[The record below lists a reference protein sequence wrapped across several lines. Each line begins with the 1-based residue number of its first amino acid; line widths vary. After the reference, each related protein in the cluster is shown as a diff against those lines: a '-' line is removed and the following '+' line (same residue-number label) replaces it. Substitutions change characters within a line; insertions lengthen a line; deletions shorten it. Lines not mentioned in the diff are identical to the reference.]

1 LRRQQIP
8 TPERKAIEG
17 REVTDRL
24 EPKLG
29 LYGVFAVSVGA
40 MVGSGIFVLPGL
52 AAKIA
57 GPAVVLAYFI
67 AGLIIFPAAF
77 SQSEMATAMPES
89 GGTYLYIDRAMGPL
103 MGTIA
108 GFGVWF
114 SMIFKSAF
122 ALVGLGAYLKLFEH
136 LPERPVAMVLAI
148 VIIVINVAGA
158 KETARFQSVLIAI
171 VLSLLIFFVLR
182 GYSHVDP
189 TEFEP
194 FLSNGIKGLLSATG
208 LVFVSFIGVTQ
219 VASIAEEVRSPERN
233 VPAGILLSVTLMIV
247 IYPLIAWVMVGTTG
261 VDALSKTVTP
271 MSTSAEQFMGDFGVD
286 VVSVVAIFALVSMAN
301 AGVLASSRYPFAMAR
316 QSLAPP
322 FLTKI
327 NSRSTPAYSILAT
340 GAVLL
345 VLIWFVPILELAKLA
360 SAFQLIVFSLVNLA
374 VIAFRESHLDWYQPS
389 FKSPLYPW
397 TQIVGIAGCLIL
409 LTQMGM
415 VPVLGAILI
424 VAGGM
429 LWYRAFGQ
437 SRASRES
444 ASLDA
449 LRIRDTERLVSM
461 TERALAHPGAAH
473 VLVVSWRGMKRKRLR
488 AILQI
493 AADLTQAGGS
503 IDVSRLDRSGPGGTR
518 EEQAWA
524 LEIHAIARKVGVKI
538 NEVYPCAI
546 REDQQKRIDE
556 NNVDLLLAE
565 MPNDVR
571 ANRPFV
577 RDLRWLR
584 DNSECDTIMFRNRG
598 LDDIDTIVI
607 MGSGG
612 PYDVLKISLADRI
625 AQRENASIRFVHV
638 VNEDATEAQIA
649 SISEYH
655 ERLHAMI
662 DLPTESRIEPA
673 EELVDTLARLSRG
686 ANLVVLGAVA
696 TRFRIFHDLA
706 DRITEMLDAPAL
718 VVYAN
723 VSARKSILGR
733 IIEYFIY

>member
-1 LRRQQIP
+1 MI
-8 TPERKAIEG
+8 
-17 REVTDRL
+17 
-24 EPKLG
+24 
-29 LYGVFAVSVGA
+29 
-40 MVGSGIFVLPGL
+40 GSGIFVLPAL
-52 AAKIA
+52 AVKIA

-77 SQSEMATAMPES
+77 SKSEMATAMPES
-89 GGTYLYIDRAMGPL
+89 GGVYLYIDRAMGPL

-122 ALVGLGAYLKLFEH
+122 ALVGLGAYLRLFEH
-136 LPERPVAMVLAI
+136 LPERPVAATLA
-148 VIIVINVAGA
+148 VIIIMINIAGA
-158 KETARFQSVLIAI
+158 TTTARFQSFLIAL
-171 VLSLLIFFVLR
+171 VLGVLAIFVIT
-182 GYSHVDP
+182 GASSVDA
-189 TEFEP
+189 TNFDP
-194 FLSNGIKGLLSATG
+194 FFSKGIKGLLSATG
-208 LVFVSFIGVTQ
+208 LVFVSFIGVTK
-219 VASIAEEVRSPERN
+219 VASVAEEVKRPERN
-233 VPAGILLSVTLMIV
+233 LPAGILLSVALMIIV
-247 IYPLIAWVMVGTTG
+247 YPLLTWVMVGTTG
-261 VDALSKTVTP
+261 VEGLTATVTP
-271 MSTSAEQFMGDFGVD
+271 MTTSADQFMGTLGFD
-286 VVSVVAIFALVSMAN
+286 VVAAVAIIALVSMAN

-316 QSLAPP
+316 QALAPP
-322 FLTKI
+322 FLSKI
-327 NSRSTPAYSILAT
+327 SSRSTPVASILLT
-340 GAVLL
+340 GVVLL
-345 VLIWFVPILELAKLA
+345 VLIAFVPILELAKLA

-374 VIAFRESHLDWYQPS
+374 VIAFRESQVDWYQPS
-389 FKSPLYPW
+389 FRSPFYPW
-397 TQIVGIAGCLIL
+397 TQIGGILGALVL
-409 LTQMGM
+409 LTQMGIIPM
-415 VPVLGAILI
+415 IGAVLI
-424 VAGGM
+424 VAGGF
-429 LWYRAFGQ
+429 LWYRSFGR

-461 TERALAHPGAAH
+461 TKEALANPGAAH

-493 AADLTQAGGS
+493 AADLTRAGGS

-524 LEIHAIARKVGVKI
+524 LEIQAIAQKVGVAI
-538 NEVYPCAI
+538 NEVFPCAI
-546 REDQQKRIDE
+546 REDQQKRIGE
-556 NNVDLLLAE
+556 YNVDLLLAE
-565 MPNDVR
+565 MPNNIR
-571 ANRPFV
+571 ANKPFV

-584 DNSECDTIMFRNRG
+584 DNSECDTILFRNRG
-598 LDDIDTIVI
+598 LDEIDNIVI

-625 AQRENASIRFVHV
+625 AQREKASIRFVHV
-638 VNEDATEAQIA
+638 VNEEATEAQVA
-649 SISEYH
+649 SITEYH
-655 ERLHAMI
+655 ERLHDMI

-696 TRFRIFHDLA
+696 TRFRLFADLA

>member
-1 LRRQQIP
+1 M
-8 TPERKAIEG
+8 
-17 REVTDRL
+17 TDRL
-24 EPKLG
+24 EAKLG

-40 MVGSGIFVLPGL
+40 MIGSGIFVLPGL

-57 GPAVVLAYFI
+57 GPAVVLAYFL
-67 AGLIIFPAAF
+67 AGLIIFPAAL
-77 SQSEMATAMPES
+77 SKSEMATAMPES
-89 GGTYLYIDRAMGPL
+89 GGTYLYIDRAMGPM

-114 SMIFKSAF
+114 SIIFKSAF
-122 ALVGLGAYLKLFEH
+122 ALVGLGAYLHLFGDI
-136 LPERPVAMVLAI
+136 PEREIALILAV
-148 VIIVINVAGA
+148 VIIIINVAGA
-158 KETARFQSVLIAI
+158 KTTASFQSVLIAI
-171 VLSLLIFFVLR
+171 VLILLVTFAVR
-182 GYSHVDP
+182 GSGQVDA
-189 TEFEP
+189 TQFEP
-194 FLSNGIKGLLSATG
+194 FLSKGFKGLLSATG
-208 LVFVSFIGVTQ
+208 LVFVSFIGVTK
-219 VASIAEEVRSPERN
+219 VASIAEEVRRPNRN
-233 VPAGILLSVTLMIV
+233 VPAGILLSVTVMIV
-247 IYPLIAWVMVGTTG
+247 LYPLITWVMVGTVG
-261 VDALSKTVTP
+261 IEALANTVTP
-271 MSTSAEQFMGDFGVD
+271 MSTSAERFMGSIGVD
-286 VVSVVAIFALVSMAN
+286 VVSLVAIVALVSMAN

-316 QSLAPP
+316 NALAPL
-322 FLTKI
+322 FLAKI
-327 NSRSTPAYSILAT
+327 SSRSTPAYSIFVT

-345 VLIWFVPILELAKLA
+345 VLIAFVPILELAKLA
-360 SAFQLIVFSLVNLA
+360 SAFQLIVFSLINLA

-397 TQIVGIAGCLIL
+397 TQIFGIVGAMIL
-409 LTQMGM
+409 LTQMGI
-415 VPVLGAILI
+415 VPIAGAILI
-424 VAGGM
+424 VAGGI
-429 LWYRAFGQ
+429 LWYRTFGQ

-449 LRIRDTERLVSM
+449 LRIRDTERLVTM
-461 TERALAHPGAAH
+461 TERALAQPGAAH
-473 VLVVSWRGMKRKRLR
+473 VLVLSWQGMKRKRLR

-493 AADLTQAGGS
+493 AADLTRAGGQ
-503 IDVSRLDRSGPGGTR
+503 IDVSRMDRSGSGDDR

-524 LEIHAIARKVGVKI
+524 LEIKAIAEKVGVEI
-538 NEVYPCAI
+538 NEVFPCAI
-546 REDQQKRIDE
+546 REDQQKRVTDHD
-556 NNVDLLLAE
+556 VDLLLAE
-565 MPNDVR
+565 MPSNVR
-571 ANRPFV
+571 ANKPFV

-584 DNSECDTIMFRNRG
+584 DNSECDTILFRNRG
-598 LDDIDTIVI
+598 LDQIDKIVI

-638 VNEDATEAQIA
+638 VNEEATGAQVE

-655 ERLHAMI
+655 ARLHEMI

-686 ANLVVLGAVA
+686 ANLVILGAVA
-696 TRFRIFHDLA
+696 TRFRIFSDLA

>member
-1 LRRQQIP
+1 
-8 TPERKAIEG
+8 
-17 REVTDRL
+17 VTDRL
-24 EPKLG
+24 EAKLG

-40 MVGSGIFVLPGL
+40 MIGSGIFVLPGL

-57 GPAVVLAYFI
+57 GPAVVLAYFL
-67 AGLIIFPAAF
+67 AGLIIFPAAL
-77 SQSEMATAMPES
+77 SKSEMATAMPES
-89 GGTYLYIDRAMGPL
+89 GGTYLYIDRAMGPM

-114 SMIFKSAF
+114 SIIFKSAF
-122 ALVGLGAYLKLFEH
+122 ALVGLGAYLHLFGDI
-136 LPERPVAMVLAI
+136 PEREIALILAV
-148 VIIVINVAGA
+148 VIIIINVAGA
-158 KETARFQSVLIAI
+158 KTTASFQSVLIAI
-171 VLSLLIFFVLR
+171 VLILLVTFAVR
-182 GYSHVDP
+182 GSGQVDA
-189 TEFEP
+189 TQFEP
-194 FLSNGIKGLLSATG
+194 FLSKGFKGLLSATG
-208 LVFVSFIGVTQ
+208 LVFVSFIGVTK
-219 VASIAEEVRSPERN
+219 VASIAEEVRRPNRN
-233 VPAGILLSVTLMIV
+233 VPAGILLSVTVMIV
-247 IYPLIAWVMVGTTG
+247 LYPLITWVMVGTVG
-261 VDALSKTVTP
+261 IEALANTVTP
-271 MSTSAEQFMGDFGVD
+271 MSTSAERFMGSIGVD
-286 VVSVVAIFALVSMAN
+286 VVSLVAIVALVSMAN

-316 QSLAPP
+316 NALAPL
-322 FLTKI
+322 FLAKI
-327 NSRSTPAYSILAT
+327 SSRSTPAYSIFVT

-345 VLIWFVPILELAKLA
+345 VLIAFVPILELAKLA
-360 SAFQLIVFSLVNLA
+360 SAFQLIVFSLINLA

-397 TQIVGIAGCLIL
+397 TQIFGIVGAMIL
-409 LTQMGM
+409 LTQMGI
-415 VPVLGAILI
+415 VPIAGAILI
-424 VAGGM
+424 VAGGI
-429 LWYRAFGQ
+429 LWYRTFGQ

-449 LRIRDTERLVSM
+449 LRIRDTERLVTM
-461 TERALAHPGAAH
+461 TERALAQPGAAH
-473 VLVVSWRGMKRKRLR
+473 VLVLSWQGMKRKRLR

-493 AADLTQAGGS
+493 AADLTRAGGQ
-503 IDVSRLDRSGPGGTR
+503 IDVSRMDRSGSGDDR

-524 LEIHAIARKVGVKI
+524 LEIKAIAEKVGVEI
-538 NEVYPCAI
+538 NEVFPCAI
-546 REDQQKRIDE
+546 REDQQKRVTDHD
-556 NNVDLLLAE
+556 VDLLLAE
-565 MPNDVR
+565 MPSNVR
-571 ANRPFV
+571 ANKPFV

-584 DNSECDTIMFRNRG
+584 DNSECDTILFRNRG
-598 LDDIDTIVI
+598 LDQIDKIVI

-638 VNEDATEAQIA
+638 VNEEATGAQVE

-655 ERLHAMI
+655 ARLHEMI

-686 ANLVVLGAVA
+686 ANLVILGAVA
-696 TRFRIFHDLA
+696 TRFRIFSDLA